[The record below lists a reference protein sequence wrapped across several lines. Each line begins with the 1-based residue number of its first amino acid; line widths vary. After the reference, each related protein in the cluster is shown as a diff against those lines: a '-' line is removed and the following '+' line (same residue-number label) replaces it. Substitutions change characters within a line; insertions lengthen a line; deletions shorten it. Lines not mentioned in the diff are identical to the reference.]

1 MRSLDKHSPLKKKCT
16 RGYLLWTRQLSIGQ
30 NSVIIF
36 CEIGTIK
43 IEKSTR
49 NNGIIMSLYVET
61 SKINHCSN
69 LNEKIITD
77 NKKFSKTVTQFF
89 SDKVLSTK

>member
-1 MRSLDKHSPLKKKCT
+1 
-16 RGYLLWTRQLSIGQ
+16 
-30 NSVIIF
+30 
-36 CEIGTIK
+36 
-43 IEKSTR
+43 
-49 NNGIIMSLYVET
+49 MSLYVET

-89 SDKVLSTK
+89 TDKVLSTKWLTLIENDKIINNKVRQPI